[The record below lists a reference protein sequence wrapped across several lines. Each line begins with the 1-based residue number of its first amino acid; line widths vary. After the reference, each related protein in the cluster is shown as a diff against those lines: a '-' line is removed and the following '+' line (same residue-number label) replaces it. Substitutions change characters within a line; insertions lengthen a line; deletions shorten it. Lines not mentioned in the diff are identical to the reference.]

1 MNTKLVFWSQGSGA
15 GEVLH
20 IYFSQSRADRSVT
33 AFLYRVAE
41 ILEIALLFFVIGLN
55 VQLNYFKQNSD
66 VHSSSPDQSDCI
78 TLTCWTQHEQ
88 PLLVWLVTAFSSW
101 CLKFL

>member
-41 ILEIALLFFVIGLN
+41 ILEIALLFFVIR
-55 VQLNYFKQNSD
+55 
-66 VHSSSPDQSDCI
+66 
-78 TLTCWTQHEQ
+78 
-88 PLLVWLVTAFSSW
+88 
-101 CLKFL
+101 LKV